1 MAAKRFIFQAFE
13 PRTLM
18 SIHVQRDKTG
28 PMRQTVSI
36 RNHVLTADQPVEG
49 GGEDAG
55 PDAHELYDAALASCK
70 ALTVLWYAR
79 RKGMALEDVLVDV
92 ESDRSQERQGLYKLK
107 ASLTFVGTLSDEE
120 RQQLLAVADK
130 CPVHKLMTQVK
141 TEIETVMAG

>member
-1 MAAKRFIFQAFE
+1 
-13 PRTLM
+13 M

-36 RNHVLTADQPVEG
+36 RQHVMTAVQSVEG

-130 CPVHKLMTQVK
+130 CPVHKLMTQVT